1 MALLGSHG
9 INRAVSGLVKSGSGT
24 VAGIIVGSHSSGTI
38 KLYDSTTA
46 SGIVILPTY
55 TYATGSS
62 VVKFPDDIVFTTGL
76 YAELTNTQDIEI
88 IYN

>member
-1 MALLGSHG
+1 MAQLGSLKV
-9 INRAVSGLVKSGSGT
+9 NRTESGLIKSGAGT
-24 VAGIIVGSHSSGTI
+24 IAGIIVGSHSSGTI

-62 VVKFPDDIVFTTGL
+62 VIKFPDDIAFTTGL
-76 YAELTNTQDIEI
+76 YATLTNTQDIEI